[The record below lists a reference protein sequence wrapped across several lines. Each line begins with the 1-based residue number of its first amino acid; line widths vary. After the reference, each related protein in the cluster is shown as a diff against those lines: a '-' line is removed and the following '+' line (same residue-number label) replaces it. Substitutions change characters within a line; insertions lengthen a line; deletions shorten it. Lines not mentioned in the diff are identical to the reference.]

1 MGFDIFNFVLRLP
14 WHTSQ
19 ESYSHFSYSHAHVHL
34 VAVAPPS
41 GPLETKLAESLPFWS
56 FSAHM
61 CAANAPSSLTP

>member
-34 VAVAPPS
+34 VVTS
-41 GPLETKLAESLPFWS
+41 WLWLHLQD
-56 FSAHM
+56 
-61 CAANAPSSLTP
+61 L

>member
-1 MGFDIFNFVLRLP
+1 MGFDIQFRY
-14 WHTSQ
+14 WHISQ